1 MTTFLIIAIGFIG
14 LAVLVWNL
22 HGKKDKP
29 TTGTGGGGNI
39 GGDNGPVDVIEE
51 SSSKSNL

>member
-29 TTGTGGGGNI
+29 TSGSGGGNI
-39 GGDNGPVDVIEE
+39 DGDNGVKDDIEDTLD
-51 SSSKSNL
+51 KNHL